1 MSTTN
6 PFTRDKLLH
15 KILLEVIDM
24 KELNI
29 GRCIV
34 QKRKEKGITQE
45 QLADYIGVSK
55 ASVSKWESGLS
66 YPDILLLPELATY
79 FNISV
84 DELLGYSPQLTKEEI
99 KKIYNKLLHEFAV
112 KSFDE
117 VIEECNKLIKKYNS
131 CFPFLISMI
140 QLLLNYSTL
149 SKTDESKEEIFQK
162 CILLS
167 KRVKDE
173 SENISLIKKANT
185 MEALAEMALGNSEE
199 VIHLMDNKLDPYSG
213 DDVILINAYR
223 MQGKAG
229 KAKEVNQILIYNKII
244 NTLTLLNNYL
254 SLNMMEP
261 ALFEKIY
268 SQGIQI
274 IDCFNLKEIWTNDVL
289 GIHIVAAQGYLIQ
302 ENKEKAL
309 DALEQYVNTVC
320 SIRFPLSFKENEYFT
335 HVDKWFEDN
344 NCIGTNTPI
353 DEITIKKSLID
364 IVAENPVF
372 APLGEDERYSLLIK
386 KLKEKL
392 GEKNECN
399 KYRKS

>member
-1 MSTTN
+1 
-6 PFTRDKLLH
+6 
-15 KILLEVIDM
+15 M

-84 DELLGYSPQLTKEEI
+84 DKLLGYSPQLTKEDI
-99 KKIYNKLLHEFAV
+99 KKIYNKLSQEFAV
-112 KSFDE
+112 KPFDE
-117 VIEECNKLIKKYNS
+117 AIEQCDKLIKKYNS
-131 CFPFLISMI
+131 CFPFLLSMI

-149 SKTDESKEEIFQK
+149 AKTEAIKKEIFQK
-162 CILLS
+162 CIWIS

-173 SENISLIKKANT
+173 SEDISYIKKANT

-199 VIHLMDNKLDPYSG
+199 VIHLLDNKLDPYSG
-213 DDVILINAYR
+213 EDVILINAYR
-223 MQGKAG
+223 MQEQVDQ
-229 KAKEVNQILIYNKII
+229 AKEVNQILLYNKVI

-261 ALFEKIY
+261 VLFEKIY
-268 SQGIQI
+268 LQGIQI
-274 IDCFNLKEIWTNDVL
+274 IDCFKLKEIWTNDVF
-289 GIHIVAAQGYLIQ
+289 GIHIVAAQGYLLQ
-302 ENKEKAL
+302 EEKEKAI
-309 DALEQYVNTVC
+309 DALERYVNTIC
-320 SIRFPLSFKENEYFT
+320 IIKFPLSFKGNEYFT
-335 HVDKWFEDN
+335 HVGKWFEDN
-344 NCIGTNTPI
+344 NCIGTNTPM
-353 DEITIKKSLID
+353 DEITIKKNLID
-364 IVAENPVF
+364 IVAENPTF
-372 APLGEDERYSLLIK
+372 APLGEDERYKLLVK

-392 GEKNECN
+392 GEKNEGN
-399 KYRKS
+399 KYRKA